1 MNEDMLTVMW
11 KEQKSL
17 LRMQGSR
24 ARTLLGMSLTGL
36 MLGVALP
43 CLQGRDWLVQAWSL
57 VVAFIVPLFVVGLTV
72 PESFAGERERHTLE
86 TLLASRLPDRA
97 ILFGKLLF
105 AVACGWGTSLAL
117 LIISMISANLVGWTG
132 RFAFYTPYVALAD
145 VGVSLLMS
153 FLIGSLGI
161 LISLRAASVQAAT
174 QTLMFAFMGP
184 LVLMQIGLMVLTQ
197 LLPKEGAM
205 KGQAILQRI
214 LAPGWTPLLILLGI
228 LVLLDVGL
236 MLAAMA
242 RFRRARLAIG

>member
-1 MNEDMLTVMW
+1 MREDILTVVW
-11 KEQKSL
+11 KERKSL

-24 ARTLLGMSLTGL
+24 ARTLFSMSLTAL
-36 MLGVALP
+36 MIGVALP
-43 CLQGRDWLVQAWSL
+43 VMQGRDWLNQAWSL
-57 VVAFIVPLFVVGLTV
+57 VVAFIVPLLVVGITV

-105 AVACGWGTSLAL
+105 AAACGWGTSLVL
-117 LIISMISANLVGWTG
+117 LLVSMIAANLVSWTG
-132 RFAFYTPYVALAD
+132 RFAFYTPYIVLAD
-145 VGVSLLMS
+145 VAVSLLMS

-161 LISLRAASVQAAT
+161 LVSLRAASVQAAT

-184 LVLMQIGLMVLTQ
+184 LVLLQLGLMVLTQ

-214 LAPGWTPLLILLGI
+214 LAPGWSPLLILLGI
-228 LVLLDVGL
+228 LVLLDAGL

-242 RFRRARLAIG
+242 RFQRARLATS